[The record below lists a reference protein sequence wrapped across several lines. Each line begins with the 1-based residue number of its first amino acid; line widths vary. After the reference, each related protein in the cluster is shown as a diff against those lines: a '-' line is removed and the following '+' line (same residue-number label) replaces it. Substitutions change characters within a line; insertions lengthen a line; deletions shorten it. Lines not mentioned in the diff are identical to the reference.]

1 MHQEIEKKNTAIDL
15 LKNYDGINTYLL
27 ALKRDIITY
36 KKVDKLTDFN
46 VDYILKNINYQ
57 IKDINKIVRVID
69 WYGDE
74 LKDKWETDFRI
85 EKVLIKKL
93 LGETDKF
100 YHCFIQYRKNVEPS
114 YAFLKKNGIIGN
126 FLLEDY
132 HNISIDFD
140 RYDKLSMSRTPDKP
154 RKIKNHQK
162 EAVQFLISRKK
173 CILAD
178 DMGLGKME
186 PVSSLIPTPEGFKK
200 MGDIKVGD
208 YIFGND
214 GKPHKVLKIFPHKNK
229 EIYRV
234 NFSDNTFAEC
244 GLEHLWV
251 VRDSNMRIRN
261 KGWKI
266 MSLKE
271 IIDSGI
277 SYKDEKRKE
286 KGLNPR
292 SKYEIPITEAVEYT
306 EKQYFIHPYI
316 LGYCIGDGNMCGSS
330 INISIPDFEKES
342 VSRLFSYLNES
353 YMLNEDRSTN
363 CPRYRIIKRNK
374 DGKNEY
380 LQEIRKLG
388 LNVKGNYKFIPEFYK
403 LGSIRQRLDLLRGL
417 MDSDGTIQKGNKIIF
432 NTVSET
438 LANDIKELVFSL
450 GGIAR
455 IHSYDRRK
463 QGKNIEY
470 YVNIQIKENPFY
482 LTRKAEKYNPTFK
495 KYCTKHIVSAE
506 YVRNEDAQCIYVD
519 SEEHTYL
526 TGKSYIVTHNTTSL
540 TVASIEGNFDAIL
553 IICPASLKSNWLNE
567 LTNYVSE
574 KDISIIGGVNEMKK
588 NEIEKYLGYG
598 EGKSGKNLNELKE
611 EAKERGKWTDN
622 RYVIINFDIL
632 DDVYK
637 VSRAKTKEGIEKAME
652 NSPMLKF
659 LLNKKSLI
667 IIDEAHKLSNNTSD
681 RYKIIKDLINKS
693 NPHSIYLS
701 TGTPITNDPANY
713 FNLLSLLNDP
723 LTIDREFYYMRY
735 CDAFKM
741 PINEQ
746 QKQKKQ
752 QLTQEFLNSHNK
764 NTWYDLTVEEK
775 KSLNDIINKRV
786 IQKIIPK
793 GGKNLEE
800 LKMQTAHVY
809 LRRTKDDIGDLPPK
823 YIHERV
829 FELNKEQ
836 MAEYKKLWDE
846 YEAAKLEED
855 SSKELN
861 KELIEGGIY
870 RKYLSNQMVP
880 NTIKLAEKCLAKG
893 EKIVIACCYDDEL
906 YTLRDYFKDKCVI
919 YNGKMSLKE
928 KDEAIKKFNSDPNVM
943 IFIGNII
950 AAGVGITLT
959 SSRVVIFNNFSYV
972 PGDNSQFQDRVHRI
986 GQTRDVH
993 IFYQFFK
1000 DTQYEK
1006 MWNTV
1011 LSKSLI
1017 INQVIKKEDEK

>member
-1 MHQEIEKKNTAIDL
+1 MYQSIEEKSNAIDL
-15 LKNYDGINTYLL
+15 LKEYDGINTYLL
-27 ALKRDIITY
+27 TLKRDIITK
-36 KKVDKLTDFN
+36 KKVDNLTEFN
-46 VDYILKNINYQ
+46 VEYILKNTKYQ
-57 IKDINKIVRVID
+57 IKDVNKIVHVTD

-74 LKDKWETDFRI
+74 LQKKWETEFKV

-100 YHCFIQYRKNVEPS
+100 YHCLVQYRKNVEPS
-114 YAFLKKNGIIGN
+114 YAFLKKSGIIGN

-132 HNISIDFD
+132 HKTVVDFD
-140 RYDKLSMSRTPDKP
+140 RYDRLSISRTPDKP
-154 RKIKNHQK
+154 RTLKEHQK

-178 DMGLGKME
+178 DMGLGK
-186 PVSSLIPTPEGFKK
+186 
-200 MGDIKVGD
+200 
-208 YIFGND
+208 
-214 GKPHKVLKIFPHKNK
+214 
-229 EIYRV
+229 
-234 NFSDNTFAEC
+234 
-244 GLEHLWV
+244 
-251 VRDSNMRIRN
+251 
-261 KGWKI
+261 
-266 MSLKE
+266 
-271 IIDSGI
+271 
-277 SYKDEKRKE
+277 
-286 KGLNPR
+286 
-292 SKYEIPITEAVEYT
+292 
-306 EKQYFIHPYI
+306 
-316 LGYCIGDGNMCGSS
+316 
-330 INISIPDFEKES
+330 
-342 VSRLFSYLNES
+342 
-353 YMLNEDRSTN
+353 
-363 CPRYRIIKRNK
+363 
-374 DGKNEY
+374 
-380 LQEIRKLG
+380 
-388 LNVKGNYKFIPEFYK
+388 
-403 LGSIRQRLDLLRGL
+403 
-417 MDSDGTIQKGNKIIF
+417 
-432 NTVSET
+432 
-438 LANDIKELVFSL
+438 
-450 GGIAR
+450 
-455 IHSYDRRK
+455 
-463 QGKNIEY
+463 
-470 YVNIQIKENPFY
+470 
-482 LTRKAEKYNPTFK
+482 
-495 KYCTKHIVSAE
+495 
-506 YVRNEDAQCIYVD
+506 
-519 SEEHTYL
+519 
-526 TGKSYIVTHNTTSL
+526 TTSL

-553 IICPASLKSNWLNE
+553 VICPASLKSNWFNE
-567 LTNYVSE
+567 LTNYVAE

-588 NEIEKYLGYG
+588 GEIERYLGYG
-598 EGKSGKNLNELKE
+598 EGKSGKNLPELQK

-637 VSRAKTKEGIEKAME
+637 VSRARTQEGIEKALE

-681 RYKIIKDLINKS
+681 RYKIIKDLIKKS

-713 FNLLSLLNDP
+713 FNLLALLNDP
-723 LTIDREFYYMRY
+723 LTTDREFYYMRY

-752 QLTQEFLNSHNK
+752 QLTQEFLASHNK
-764 NTWYDLTVEEK
+764 NTWYDLNDEEK
-775 KSLNDIINKRV
+775 KALNDIINKRV

-793 GGKNLEE
+793 GGKNLDE

-809 LRRTKDDIGDLPPK
+809 LRRTKDDVGDLPPK

-829 FELNKEQ
+829 FELDAIQ
-836 MAEYKKLWDE
+836 MMEYTRLWDE

-855 SSKELN
+855 STKELN
-861 KELIEGGIY
+861 KDLIEGGLY

-880 NTIKLAEKCLAKG
+880 HTIKLAEKCLAKG
-893 EKIVIACCYDDEL
+893 EKIVIACCYDEEL

-928 KDEAIKKFNSDPNVM
+928 KDEAIRKFNNEPDVM
-943 IFIGNII
+943 VFIGNIV

-959 SSRVVIFNNFSYV
+959 ASRVIIFNNFSYV
-972 PGDNSQFQDRVHRI
+972 PGDNQQMQDRVHRI

-1006 MWNTV
+1006 MWDTV

>member
-140 RYDKLSMSRTPDKP
+140 RYDRLSMSRTPDKP

-178 DMGLGKME
+178 DMGM
-186 PVSSLIPTPEGFKK
+186 
-200 MGDIKVGD
+200 
-208 YIFGND
+208 
-214 GKPHKVLKIFPHKNK
+214 
-229 EIYRV
+229 
-234 NFSDNTFAEC
+234 
-244 GLEHLWV
+244 
-251 VRDSNMRIRN
+251 
-261 KGWKI
+261 
-266 MSLKE
+266 
-271 IIDSGI
+271 
-277 SYKDEKRKE
+277 
-286 KGLNPR
+286 
-292 SKYEIPITEAVEYT
+292 
-306 EKQYFIHPYI
+306 
-316 LGYCIGDGNMCGSS
+316 
-330 INISIPDFEKES
+330 
-342 VSRLFSYLNES
+342 
-353 YMLNEDRSTN
+353 
-363 CPRYRIIKRNK
+363 
-374 DGKNEY
+374 
-380 LQEIRKLG
+380 
-388 LNVKGNYKFIPEFYK
+388 
-403 LGSIRQRLDLLRGL
+403 
-417 MDSDGTIQKGNKIIF
+417 
-432 NTVSET
+432 
-438 LANDIKELVFSL
+438 
-450 GGIAR
+450 
-455 IHSYDRRK
+455 
-463 QGKNIEY
+463 
-470 YVNIQIKENPFY
+470 
-482 LTRKAEKYNPTFK
+482 
-495 KYCTKHIVSAE
+495 
-506 YVRNEDAQCIYVD
+506 
-519 SEEHTYL
+519 
-526 TGKSYIVTHNTTSL
+526 GKSTSL

-553 IICPASLKSNWLNE
+553 IICPASLKSNWFNE

-574 KDISIIGGVNEMKK
+574 KEISIIGGVNEMKK

>member
-178 DMGLGKME
+178 DMGM
-186 PVSSLIPTPEGFKK
+186 
-200 MGDIKVGD
+200 
-208 YIFGND
+208 
-214 GKPHKVLKIFPHKNK
+214 
-229 EIYRV
+229 
-234 NFSDNTFAEC
+234 
-244 GLEHLWV
+244 
-251 VRDSNMRIRN
+251 
-261 KGWKI
+261 
-266 MSLKE
+266 
-271 IIDSGI
+271 
-277 SYKDEKRKE
+277 
-286 KGLNPR
+286 
-292 SKYEIPITEAVEYT
+292 
-306 EKQYFIHPYI
+306 
-316 LGYCIGDGNMCGSS
+316 
-330 INISIPDFEKES
+330 
-342 VSRLFSYLNES
+342 
-353 YMLNEDRSTN
+353 
-363 CPRYRIIKRNK
+363 
-374 DGKNEY
+374 
-380 LQEIRKLG
+380 
-388 LNVKGNYKFIPEFYK
+388 
-403 LGSIRQRLDLLRGL
+403 
-417 MDSDGTIQKGNKIIF
+417 
-432 NTVSET
+432 
-438 LANDIKELVFSL
+438 
-450 GGIAR
+450 
-455 IHSYDRRK
+455 
-463 QGKNIEY
+463 
-470 YVNIQIKENPFY
+470 
-482 LTRKAEKYNPTFK
+482 
-495 KYCTKHIVSAE
+495 
-506 YVRNEDAQCIYVD
+506 
-519 SEEHTYL
+519 
-526 TGKSYIVTHNTTSL
+526 GKSTSL

-553 IICPASLKSNWLNE
+553 IICPASLKSNWFNE

-861 KELIEGGIY
+861 KELIEGGLY

-880 NTIKLAEKCLAKG
+880 NTIKLAEKCLARG

>member
-15 LKNYDGINTYLL
+15 LKNYDGINPYLL

-46 VDYILKNINYQ
+46 VDYVLKNINYQ
-57 IKDINKIVRVID
+57 IKDVNKIVHVTE

-74 LKDKWETDFRI
+74 LKNKWETDFRI

-100 YHCFIQYRKNVEPS
+100 YHCLIQYRKNVEPS

-140 RYDKLSMSRTPDKP
+140 RYDRLSISRTPDKP
-154 RKIKNHQK
+154 RKIKTHQK

-178 DMGLGKME
+178 DMGM
-186 PVSSLIPTPEGFKK
+186 
-200 MGDIKVGD
+200 
-208 YIFGND
+208 
-214 GKPHKVLKIFPHKNK
+214 
-229 EIYRV
+229 
-234 NFSDNTFAEC
+234 
-244 GLEHLWV
+244 
-251 VRDSNMRIRN
+251 
-261 KGWKI
+261 
-266 MSLKE
+266 
-271 IIDSGI
+271 
-277 SYKDEKRKE
+277 
-286 KGLNPR
+286 
-292 SKYEIPITEAVEYT
+292 
-306 EKQYFIHPYI
+306 
-316 LGYCIGDGNMCGSS
+316 
-330 INISIPDFEKES
+330 
-342 VSRLFSYLNES
+342 
-353 YMLNEDRSTN
+353 
-363 CPRYRIIKRNK
+363 
-374 DGKNEY
+374 
-380 LQEIRKLG
+380 
-388 LNVKGNYKFIPEFYK
+388 
-403 LGSIRQRLDLLRGL
+403 
-417 MDSDGTIQKGNKIIF
+417 
-432 NTVSET
+432 
-438 LANDIKELVFSL
+438 
-450 GGIAR
+450 
-455 IHSYDRRK
+455 
-463 QGKNIEY
+463 
-470 YVNIQIKENPFY
+470 
-482 LTRKAEKYNPTFK
+482 
-495 KYCTKHIVSAE
+495 
-506 YVRNEDAQCIYVD
+506 
-519 SEEHTYL
+519 
-526 TGKSYIVTHNTTSL
+526 GKSTSL

-553 IICPASLKSNWLNE
+553 IICPASLKSNWFNE

-598 EGKSGKNLNELKE
+598 ESKSGKNLNELKE

-637 VSRAKTKEGIEKAME
+637 VSRAKTKEGIEKSLE
-652 NSPMLKF
+652 KSPMLKF

-701 TGTPITNDPANY
+701 TGTPITNDPSNY
-713 FNLLSLLNDP
+713 FNLLLLLNDP

-764 NTWYDLTVEEK
+764 NTWYDLTDEEK

-836 MAEYKKLWDE
+836 MAEYTKLWDE

-880 NTIKLAEKCLAKG
+880 NTIKLADKCLARG

-906 YTLRDYFKDKCVI
+906 YTLRDYFKEKCVI
-919 YNGKMSLKE
+919 YNGKMPLKE
-928 KDEAIKKFNSDPNVM
+928 KDEAIKRFNNDPNIMV
-943 IFIGNII
+943 FIGNII

-959 SSRVVIFNNFSYV
+959 ASRVIIFNNFSYV
-972 PGDNSQFQDRVHRI
+972 PGDNQQMQDRVHRI

-1017 INQVIKKEDEK
+1017 INKVIKKEDEK

>member
-46 VDYILKNINYQ
+46 VDYVLKNINYQ
-57 IKDINKIVRVID
+57 IKDVNKIVHVTE
-69 WYGDE
+69 WYGEE
-74 LKDKWETDFRI
+74 LKNKWETDFRI

-100 YHCFIQYRKNVEPS
+100 YHCLIQYRKNVEPS

-140 RYDKLSMSRTPDKP
+140 RYDRLSISRTPDKP
-154 RKIKNHQK
+154 RKIKTHQK

-178 DMGLGKME
+178 DMGM
-186 PVSSLIPTPEGFKK
+186 
-200 MGDIKVGD
+200 
-208 YIFGND
+208 
-214 GKPHKVLKIFPHKNK
+214 
-229 EIYRV
+229 
-234 NFSDNTFAEC
+234 
-244 GLEHLWV
+244 
-251 VRDSNMRIRN
+251 
-261 KGWKI
+261 
-266 MSLKE
+266 
-271 IIDSGI
+271 
-277 SYKDEKRKE
+277 
-286 KGLNPR
+286 
-292 SKYEIPITEAVEYT
+292 
-306 EKQYFIHPYI
+306 
-316 LGYCIGDGNMCGSS
+316 
-330 INISIPDFEKES
+330 
-342 VSRLFSYLNES
+342 
-353 YMLNEDRSTN
+353 
-363 CPRYRIIKRNK
+363 
-374 DGKNEY
+374 
-380 LQEIRKLG
+380 
-388 LNVKGNYKFIPEFYK
+388 
-403 LGSIRQRLDLLRGL
+403 
-417 MDSDGTIQKGNKIIF
+417 
-432 NTVSET
+432 
-438 LANDIKELVFSL
+438 
-450 GGIAR
+450 
-455 IHSYDRRK
+455 
-463 QGKNIEY
+463 
-470 YVNIQIKENPFY
+470 
-482 LTRKAEKYNPTFK
+482 
-495 KYCTKHIVSAE
+495 
-506 YVRNEDAQCIYVD
+506 
-519 SEEHTYL
+519 
-526 TGKSYIVTHNTTSL
+526 GKSTSL

-553 IICPASLKSNWLNE
+553 IICPASLKSNWFNE

-598 EGKSGKNLNELKE
+598 ESKSGKNLNELKE
-611 EAKERGKWTDN
+611 EAKEKGKWTDN

-637 VSRAKTKEGIEKAME
+637 VSRAKTKEGIEKALE
-652 NSPMLKF
+652 QSPMLKF

-701 TGTPITNDPANY
+701 TGTPITNDPSNY
-713 FNLLSLLNDP
+713 FNLLLLLNDP

-764 NTWYDLTVEEK
+764 NTWYDLTDEEK

-823 YIHERV
+823 YIHEHV

-836 MAEYKKLWDE
+836 MAEYTKLWDE

-880 NTIKLAEKCLAKG
+880 NTIKLADKCLARG

-906 YTLRDYFKDKCVI
+906 YTLRDYFKEKCVI

-928 KDEAIKKFNSDPNVM
+928 KDEAIKRFNNDPNIMV
-943 IFIGNII
+943 FIGNII

-959 SSRVVIFNNFSYV
+959 ASRVIIFNNFSYV
-972 PGDNSQFQDRVHRI
+972 PGDNQQMQDRVHRI

-1017 INQVIKKEDEK
+1017 INKVIKKEDEK

>member
-85 EKVLIKKL
+85 EKILIKKL

-140 RYDKLSMSRTPDKP
+140 RYDRLSMSRTPDNP

-178 DMGLGKME
+178 DMG
-186 PVSSLIPTPEGFKK
+186 
-200 MGDIKVGD
+200 
-208 YIFGND
+208 
-214 GKPHKVLKIFPHKNK
+214 
-229 EIYRV
+229 
-234 NFSDNTFAEC
+234 
-244 GLEHLWV
+244 
-251 VRDSNMRIRN
+251 
-261 KGWKI
+261 
-266 MSLKE
+266 
-271 IIDSGI
+271 
-277 SYKDEKRKE
+277 
-286 KGLNPR
+286 
-292 SKYEIPITEAVEYT
+292 
-306 EKQYFIHPYI
+306 
-316 LGYCIGDGNMCGSS
+316 
-330 INISIPDFEKES
+330 
-342 VSRLFSYLNES
+342 
-353 YMLNEDRSTN
+353 
-363 CPRYRIIKRNK
+363 
-374 DGKNEY
+374 
-380 LQEIRKLG
+380 
-388 LNVKGNYKFIPEFYK
+388 
-403 LGSIRQRLDLLRGL
+403 
-417 MDSDGTIQKGNKIIF
+417 
-432 NTVSET
+432 
-438 LANDIKELVFSL
+438 
-450 GGIAR
+450 
-455 IHSYDRRK
+455 
-463 QGKNIEY
+463 
-470 YVNIQIKENPFY
+470 
-482 LTRKAEKYNPTFK
+482 
-495 KYCTKHIVSAE
+495 
-506 YVRNEDAQCIYVD
+506 
-519 SEEHTYL
+519 
-526 TGKSYIVTHNTTSL
+526 TGKSTSL
-540 TVASIEGNFDAIL
+540 TVASIEGNFDAVL
-553 IICPASLKSNWLNE
+553 IICPASLKSNWFNE
-567 LTNYVSE
+567 LTNYISE

-637 VSRAKTKEGIEKAME
+637 VSRAKTKEGIEKAVE

-823 YIHERV
+823 YIHERI

-861 KELIEGGIY
+861 KELIEGGLY

-880 NTIKLAEKCLAKG
+880 NTIKLAEKCLARG

>member
-27 ALKRDIITY
+27 ALKRDVITY

-46 VDYILKNINYQ
+46 VDYVLKNINYQ
-57 IKDINKIVRVID
+57 IKDINKIVHVTD

-140 RYDKLSMSRTPDKP
+140 RYDRLSMSRTPDKP

-178 DMGLGKME
+178 DMGM
-186 PVSSLIPTPEGFKK
+186 
-200 MGDIKVGD
+200 
-208 YIFGND
+208 
-214 GKPHKVLKIFPHKNK
+214 
-229 EIYRV
+229 
-234 NFSDNTFAEC
+234 
-244 GLEHLWV
+244 
-251 VRDSNMRIRN
+251 
-261 KGWKI
+261 
-266 MSLKE
+266 
-271 IIDSGI
+271 
-277 SYKDEKRKE
+277 
-286 KGLNPR
+286 
-292 SKYEIPITEAVEYT
+292 
-306 EKQYFIHPYI
+306 
-316 LGYCIGDGNMCGSS
+316 
-330 INISIPDFEKES
+330 
-342 VSRLFSYLNES
+342 
-353 YMLNEDRSTN
+353 
-363 CPRYRIIKRNK
+363 
-374 DGKNEY
+374 
-380 LQEIRKLG
+380 
-388 LNVKGNYKFIPEFYK
+388 
-403 LGSIRQRLDLLRGL
+403 
-417 MDSDGTIQKGNKIIF
+417 
-432 NTVSET
+432 
-438 LANDIKELVFSL
+438 
-450 GGIAR
+450 
-455 IHSYDRRK
+455 
-463 QGKNIEY
+463 
-470 YVNIQIKENPFY
+470 
-482 LTRKAEKYNPTFK
+482 
-495 KYCTKHIVSAE
+495 
-506 YVRNEDAQCIYVD
+506 
-519 SEEHTYL
+519 
-526 TGKSYIVTHNTTSL
+526 GKSTSL

-553 IICPASLKSNWLNE
+553 IICPASLKSNWFNE

-637 VSRAKTKEGIEKAME
+637 VSRAKTKEGIEKAVE

-667 IIDEAHKLSNNTSD
+667 VIDEAHKLSNNTSD

-829 FELNKEQ
+829 FELNEEQ

-861 KELIEGGIY
+861 KELIEGGLY

-928 KDEAIKKFNSDPNVM
+928 KDESIKKFNNDPNVM

-1017 INQVIKKEDEK
+1017 INQVIKKEEEK

>member
-46 VDYILKNINYQ
+46 VDYVLKNINYQ
-57 IKDINKIVRVID
+57 IKDINKIVHVID

-140 RYDKLSMSRTPDKP
+140 RYDRLSMSRTPDKP

-178 DMGLGKME
+178 DMG
-186 PVSSLIPTPEGFKK
+186 
-200 MGDIKVGD
+200 
-208 YIFGND
+208 
-214 GKPHKVLKIFPHKNK
+214 
-229 EIYRV
+229 
-234 NFSDNTFAEC
+234 
-244 GLEHLWV
+244 
-251 VRDSNMRIRN
+251 
-261 KGWKI
+261 
-266 MSLKE
+266 
-271 IIDSGI
+271 
-277 SYKDEKRKE
+277 
-286 KGLNPR
+286 
-292 SKYEIPITEAVEYT
+292 
-306 EKQYFIHPYI
+306 
-316 LGYCIGDGNMCGSS
+316 
-330 INISIPDFEKES
+330 
-342 VSRLFSYLNES
+342 
-353 YMLNEDRSTN
+353 
-363 CPRYRIIKRNK
+363 
-374 DGKNEY
+374 
-380 LQEIRKLG
+380 
-388 LNVKGNYKFIPEFYK
+388 
-403 LGSIRQRLDLLRGL
+403 
-417 MDSDGTIQKGNKIIF
+417 
-432 NTVSET
+432 
-438 LANDIKELVFSL
+438 
-450 GGIAR
+450 
-455 IHSYDRRK
+455 
-463 QGKNIEY
+463 
-470 YVNIQIKENPFY
+470 
-482 LTRKAEKYNPTFK
+482 
-495 KYCTKHIVSAE
+495 
-506 YVRNEDAQCIYVD
+506 
-519 SEEHTYL
+519 
-526 TGKSYIVTHNTTSL
+526 TGKSTSL

-553 IICPASLKSNWLNE
+553 IICPASLKSNWFNE

-637 VSRAKTKEGIEKAME
+637 VSRAKTKEGIEKAIE

-829 FELNKEQ
+829 FELSKEQ

-880 NTIKLAEKCLAKG
+880 NTIKLAEKCLARG

>member
-100 YHCFIQYRKNVEPS
+100 YHCFIQYRKNIEPS

-154 RKIKNHQK
+154 RKIKSHQK

-178 DMGLGKME
+178 DMGLGK
-186 PVSSLIPTPEGFKK
+186 S
-200 MGDIKVGD
+200 
-208 YIFGND
+208 
-214 GKPHKVLKIFPHKNK
+214 
-229 EIYRV
+229 
-234 NFSDNTFAEC
+234 
-244 GLEHLWV
+244 
-251 VRDSNMRIRN
+251 
-261 KGWKI
+261 
-266 MSLKE
+266 
-271 IIDSGI
+271 
-277 SYKDEKRKE
+277 
-286 KGLNPR
+286 
-292 SKYEIPITEAVEYT
+292 
-306 EKQYFIHPYI
+306 
-316 LGYCIGDGNMCGSS
+316 
-330 INISIPDFEKES
+330 
-342 VSRLFSYLNES
+342 
-353 YMLNEDRSTN
+353 
-363 CPRYRIIKRNK
+363 
-374 DGKNEY
+374 
-380 LQEIRKLG
+380 
-388 LNVKGNYKFIPEFYK
+388 
-403 LGSIRQRLDLLRGL
+403 
-417 MDSDGTIQKGNKIIF
+417 
-432 NTVSET
+432 
-438 LANDIKELVFSL
+438 
-450 GGIAR
+450 
-455 IHSYDRRK
+455 
-463 QGKNIEY
+463 
-470 YVNIQIKENPFY
+470 
-482 LTRKAEKYNPTFK
+482 
-495 KYCTKHIVSAE
+495 
-506 YVRNEDAQCIYVD
+506 
-519 SEEHTYL
+519 
-526 TGKSYIVTHNTTSL
+526 TSL

-553 IICPASLKSNWLNE
+553 IICPASLKSNWFNE

>member
-57 IKDINKIVRVID
+57 IKDINKIVRIID

-178 DMGLGKME
+178 DMGM
-186 PVSSLIPTPEGFKK
+186 
-200 MGDIKVGD
+200 
-208 YIFGND
+208 
-214 GKPHKVLKIFPHKNK
+214 
-229 EIYRV
+229 
-234 NFSDNTFAEC
+234 
-244 GLEHLWV
+244 
-251 VRDSNMRIRN
+251 
-261 KGWKI
+261 
-266 MSLKE
+266 
-271 IIDSGI
+271 
-277 SYKDEKRKE
+277 
-286 KGLNPR
+286 
-292 SKYEIPITEAVEYT
+292 
-306 EKQYFIHPYI
+306 
-316 LGYCIGDGNMCGSS
+316 
-330 INISIPDFEKES
+330 
-342 VSRLFSYLNES
+342 
-353 YMLNEDRSTN
+353 
-363 CPRYRIIKRNK
+363 
-374 DGKNEY
+374 
-380 LQEIRKLG
+380 
-388 LNVKGNYKFIPEFYK
+388 
-403 LGSIRQRLDLLRGL
+403 
-417 MDSDGTIQKGNKIIF
+417 
-432 NTVSET
+432 
-438 LANDIKELVFSL
+438 
-450 GGIAR
+450 
-455 IHSYDRRK
+455 
-463 QGKNIEY
+463 
-470 YVNIQIKENPFY
+470 
-482 LTRKAEKYNPTFK
+482 
-495 KYCTKHIVSAE
+495 
-506 YVRNEDAQCIYVD
+506 
-519 SEEHTYL
+519 
-526 TGKSYIVTHNTTSL
+526 GKSTSL

-553 IICPASLKSNWLNE
+553 IICPASLKSNWFNE

-637 VSRAKTKEGIEKAME
+637 VSRAKTKEGIEKAVE

-775 KSLNDIINKRV
+775 KLLNDIINKRV

-800 LKMQTAHVY
+800 LKMQTAHAY

>member
-178 DMGLGKME
+178 DMGM
-186 PVSSLIPTPEGFKK
+186 
-200 MGDIKVGD
+200 
-208 YIFGND
+208 
-214 GKPHKVLKIFPHKNK
+214 
-229 EIYRV
+229 
-234 NFSDNTFAEC
+234 
-244 GLEHLWV
+244 
-251 VRDSNMRIRN
+251 
-261 KGWKI
+261 
-266 MSLKE
+266 
-271 IIDSGI
+271 
-277 SYKDEKRKE
+277 
-286 KGLNPR
+286 
-292 SKYEIPITEAVEYT
+292 
-306 EKQYFIHPYI
+306 
-316 LGYCIGDGNMCGSS
+316 
-330 INISIPDFEKES
+330 
-342 VSRLFSYLNES
+342 
-353 YMLNEDRSTN
+353 
-363 CPRYRIIKRNK
+363 
-374 DGKNEY
+374 
-380 LQEIRKLG
+380 
-388 LNVKGNYKFIPEFYK
+388 
-403 LGSIRQRLDLLRGL
+403 
-417 MDSDGTIQKGNKIIF
+417 
-432 NTVSET
+432 
-438 LANDIKELVFSL
+438 
-450 GGIAR
+450 
-455 IHSYDRRK
+455 
-463 QGKNIEY
+463 
-470 YVNIQIKENPFY
+470 
-482 LTRKAEKYNPTFK
+482 
-495 KYCTKHIVSAE
+495 
-506 YVRNEDAQCIYVD
+506 
-519 SEEHTYL
+519 
-526 TGKSYIVTHNTTSL
+526 GKSTSL

-553 IICPASLKSNWLNE
+553 IICPASLKSNWFNE

-829 FELNKEQ
+829 FELNEEQ

-855 SSKELN
+855 SSKGLN

-1011 LSKSLI
+1011 LSKSVI
-1017 INQVIKKEDEK
+1017 INQVIKKEEEK

>member
-140 RYDKLSMSRTPDKP
+140 RYDRLSMSRTPDKP

-178 DMGLGKME
+178 DMGM
-186 PVSSLIPTPEGFKK
+186 
-200 MGDIKVGD
+200 
-208 YIFGND
+208 
-214 GKPHKVLKIFPHKNK
+214 
-229 EIYRV
+229 
-234 NFSDNTFAEC
+234 
-244 GLEHLWV
+244 
-251 VRDSNMRIRN
+251 
-261 KGWKI
+261 
-266 MSLKE
+266 
-271 IIDSGI
+271 
-277 SYKDEKRKE
+277 
-286 KGLNPR
+286 
-292 SKYEIPITEAVEYT
+292 
-306 EKQYFIHPYI
+306 
-316 LGYCIGDGNMCGSS
+316 
-330 INISIPDFEKES
+330 
-342 VSRLFSYLNES
+342 
-353 YMLNEDRSTN
+353 
-363 CPRYRIIKRNK
+363 
-374 DGKNEY
+374 
-380 LQEIRKLG
+380 
-388 LNVKGNYKFIPEFYK
+388 
-403 LGSIRQRLDLLRGL
+403 
-417 MDSDGTIQKGNKIIF
+417 
-432 NTVSET
+432 
-438 LANDIKELVFSL
+438 
-450 GGIAR
+450 
-455 IHSYDRRK
+455 
-463 QGKNIEY
+463 
-470 YVNIQIKENPFY
+470 
-482 LTRKAEKYNPTFK
+482 
-495 KYCTKHIVSAE
+495 
-506 YVRNEDAQCIYVD
+506 
-519 SEEHTYL
+519 
-526 TGKSYIVTHNTTSL
+526 GKSTSL

-553 IICPASLKSNWLNE
+553 IICPASLKSNWFNE

-800 LKMQTAHVY
+800 LKMQTAHIY

-861 KELIEGGIY
+861 KELIEGGLY

-880 NTIKLAEKCLAKG
+880 NTIKLAEKCLARG

>member
-27 ALKRDIITY
+27 ALKRDVITY

-46 VDYILKNINYQ
+46 VDYVLKNINYQ
-57 IKDINKIVRVID
+57 IKDINKIVHVTD

-140 RYDKLSMSRTPDKP
+140 RYDRLSMSRTPDNP

-178 DMGLGKME
+178 DMG
-186 PVSSLIPTPEGFKK
+186 
-200 MGDIKVGD
+200 
-208 YIFGND
+208 
-214 GKPHKVLKIFPHKNK
+214 
-229 EIYRV
+229 
-234 NFSDNTFAEC
+234 
-244 GLEHLWV
+244 
-251 VRDSNMRIRN
+251 
-261 KGWKI
+261 
-266 MSLKE
+266 
-271 IIDSGI
+271 
-277 SYKDEKRKE
+277 
-286 KGLNPR
+286 
-292 SKYEIPITEAVEYT
+292 
-306 EKQYFIHPYI
+306 
-316 LGYCIGDGNMCGSS
+316 
-330 INISIPDFEKES
+330 
-342 VSRLFSYLNES
+342 
-353 YMLNEDRSTN
+353 
-363 CPRYRIIKRNK
+363 
-374 DGKNEY
+374 
-380 LQEIRKLG
+380 
-388 LNVKGNYKFIPEFYK
+388 
-403 LGSIRQRLDLLRGL
+403 
-417 MDSDGTIQKGNKIIF
+417 
-432 NTVSET
+432 
-438 LANDIKELVFSL
+438 
-450 GGIAR
+450 
-455 IHSYDRRK
+455 
-463 QGKNIEY
+463 
-470 YVNIQIKENPFY
+470 
-482 LTRKAEKYNPTFK
+482 
-495 KYCTKHIVSAE
+495 
-506 YVRNEDAQCIYVD
+506 
-519 SEEHTYL
+519 
-526 TGKSYIVTHNTTSL
+526 TGKSTSL

-553 IICPASLKSNWLNE
+553 IICPASLKSNWFNE

-637 VSRAKTKEGIEKAME
+637 VSRAKTKEGIEKAVE

-1011 LSKSLI
+1011 LSKSVI
-1017 INQVIKKEDEK
+1017 INQVIKKEEEK

>member
-74 LKDKWETDFRI
+74 LKDKWGTDFRI

-178 DMGLGKME
+178 DMGM
-186 PVSSLIPTPEGFKK
+186 
-200 MGDIKVGD
+200 
-208 YIFGND
+208 
-214 GKPHKVLKIFPHKNK
+214 
-229 EIYRV
+229 
-234 NFSDNTFAEC
+234 
-244 GLEHLWV
+244 
-251 VRDSNMRIRN
+251 
-261 KGWKI
+261 
-266 MSLKE
+266 
-271 IIDSGI
+271 
-277 SYKDEKRKE
+277 
-286 KGLNPR
+286 
-292 SKYEIPITEAVEYT
+292 
-306 EKQYFIHPYI
+306 
-316 LGYCIGDGNMCGSS
+316 
-330 INISIPDFEKES
+330 
-342 VSRLFSYLNES
+342 
-353 YMLNEDRSTN
+353 
-363 CPRYRIIKRNK
+363 
-374 DGKNEY
+374 
-380 LQEIRKLG
+380 
-388 LNVKGNYKFIPEFYK
+388 
-403 LGSIRQRLDLLRGL
+403 
-417 MDSDGTIQKGNKIIF
+417 
-432 NTVSET
+432 
-438 LANDIKELVFSL
+438 
-450 GGIAR
+450 
-455 IHSYDRRK
+455 
-463 QGKNIEY
+463 
-470 YVNIQIKENPFY
+470 
-482 LTRKAEKYNPTFK
+482 
-495 KYCTKHIVSAE
+495 
-506 YVRNEDAQCIYVD
+506 
-519 SEEHTYL
+519 
-526 TGKSYIVTHNTTSL
+526 GKSTSL

-553 IICPASLKSNWLNE
+553 IICPASLKSNWFNE

-793 GGKNLEE
+793 GGKNIEE

>member
-140 RYDKLSMSRTPDKP
+140 RYDRLSMSRTPDNP

-178 DMGLGKME
+178 DMG
-186 PVSSLIPTPEGFKK
+186 
-200 MGDIKVGD
+200 
-208 YIFGND
+208 
-214 GKPHKVLKIFPHKNK
+214 
-229 EIYRV
+229 
-234 NFSDNTFAEC
+234 
-244 GLEHLWV
+244 
-251 VRDSNMRIRN
+251 
-261 KGWKI
+261 
-266 MSLKE
+266 
-271 IIDSGI
+271 
-277 SYKDEKRKE
+277 
-286 KGLNPR
+286 
-292 SKYEIPITEAVEYT
+292 
-306 EKQYFIHPYI
+306 
-316 LGYCIGDGNMCGSS
+316 
-330 INISIPDFEKES
+330 
-342 VSRLFSYLNES
+342 
-353 YMLNEDRSTN
+353 
-363 CPRYRIIKRNK
+363 
-374 DGKNEY
+374 
-380 LQEIRKLG
+380 
-388 LNVKGNYKFIPEFYK
+388 
-403 LGSIRQRLDLLRGL
+403 
-417 MDSDGTIQKGNKIIF
+417 
-432 NTVSET
+432 
-438 LANDIKELVFSL
+438 
-450 GGIAR
+450 
-455 IHSYDRRK
+455 
-463 QGKNIEY
+463 
-470 YVNIQIKENPFY
+470 
-482 LTRKAEKYNPTFK
+482 
-495 KYCTKHIVSAE
+495 
-506 YVRNEDAQCIYVD
+506 
-519 SEEHTYL
+519 
-526 TGKSYIVTHNTTSL
+526 TGKSTSL

-553 IICPASLKSNWLNE
+553 IICPASLKSNWFNE
-567 LTNYVSE
+567 LTNYISE

-861 KELIEGGIY
+861 KELIEGGLY

-880 NTIKLAEKCLAKG
+880 NTIKLAEKCLARG

>member
-178 DMGLGKME
+178 DMGM
-186 PVSSLIPTPEGFKK
+186 
-200 MGDIKVGD
+200 
-208 YIFGND
+208 
-214 GKPHKVLKIFPHKNK
+214 
-229 EIYRV
+229 
-234 NFSDNTFAEC
+234 
-244 GLEHLWV
+244 
-251 VRDSNMRIRN
+251 
-261 KGWKI
+261 
-266 MSLKE
+266 
-271 IIDSGI
+271 
-277 SYKDEKRKE
+277 
-286 KGLNPR
+286 
-292 SKYEIPITEAVEYT
+292 
-306 EKQYFIHPYI
+306 
-316 LGYCIGDGNMCGSS
+316 
-330 INISIPDFEKES
+330 
-342 VSRLFSYLNES
+342 
-353 YMLNEDRSTN
+353 
-363 CPRYRIIKRNK
+363 
-374 DGKNEY
+374 
-380 LQEIRKLG
+380 
-388 LNVKGNYKFIPEFYK
+388 
-403 LGSIRQRLDLLRGL
+403 
-417 MDSDGTIQKGNKIIF
+417 
-432 NTVSET
+432 
-438 LANDIKELVFSL
+438 
-450 GGIAR
+450 
-455 IHSYDRRK
+455 
-463 QGKNIEY
+463 
-470 YVNIQIKENPFY
+470 
-482 LTRKAEKYNPTFK
+482 
-495 KYCTKHIVSAE
+495 
-506 YVRNEDAQCIYVD
+506 
-519 SEEHTYL
+519 
-526 TGKSYIVTHNTTSL
+526 GKSTSL

-553 IICPASLKSNWLNE
+553 IICPASLKSNWFNE

-861 KELIEGGIY
+861 KELIEGGLY

-880 NTIKLAEKCLAKG
+880 NTIKLAEKCLARG

-928 KDEAIKKFNSDPNVM
+928 KDEAIKRFNNDPNIM

>member
-74 LKDKWETDFRI
+74 LKDKWGTDFRI

-178 DMGLGKME
+178 DMGM
-186 PVSSLIPTPEGFKK
+186 
-200 MGDIKVGD
+200 
-208 YIFGND
+208 
-214 GKPHKVLKIFPHKNK
+214 
-229 EIYRV
+229 
-234 NFSDNTFAEC
+234 
-244 GLEHLWV
+244 
-251 VRDSNMRIRN
+251 
-261 KGWKI
+261 
-266 MSLKE
+266 
-271 IIDSGI
+271 
-277 SYKDEKRKE
+277 
-286 KGLNPR
+286 
-292 SKYEIPITEAVEYT
+292 
-306 EKQYFIHPYI
+306 
-316 LGYCIGDGNMCGSS
+316 
-330 INISIPDFEKES
+330 
-342 VSRLFSYLNES
+342 
-353 YMLNEDRSTN
+353 
-363 CPRYRIIKRNK
+363 
-374 DGKNEY
+374 
-380 LQEIRKLG
+380 
-388 LNVKGNYKFIPEFYK
+388 
-403 LGSIRQRLDLLRGL
+403 
-417 MDSDGTIQKGNKIIF
+417 
-432 NTVSET
+432 
-438 LANDIKELVFSL
+438 
-450 GGIAR
+450 
-455 IHSYDRRK
+455 
-463 QGKNIEY
+463 
-470 YVNIQIKENPFY
+470 
-482 LTRKAEKYNPTFK
+482 
-495 KYCTKHIVSAE
+495 
-506 YVRNEDAQCIYVD
+506 
-519 SEEHTYL
+519 
-526 TGKSYIVTHNTTSL
+526 GKSTSL

-553 IICPASLKSNWLNE
+553 IICPASLKSNWFNE

-880 NTIKLAEKCLAKG
+880 NTIKLAEKCLARG

>member
-46 VDYILKNINYQ
+46 VDYVLKNINYQ
-57 IKDINKIVRVID
+57 IKDINKIVHVID

-140 RYDKLSMSRTPDKP
+140 RYDRLSMSRTPDKP

-178 DMGLGKME
+178 DMG
-186 PVSSLIPTPEGFKK
+186 
-200 MGDIKVGD
+200 
-208 YIFGND
+208 
-214 GKPHKVLKIFPHKNK
+214 
-229 EIYRV
+229 
-234 NFSDNTFAEC
+234 
-244 GLEHLWV
+244 
-251 VRDSNMRIRN
+251 
-261 KGWKI
+261 
-266 MSLKE
+266 
-271 IIDSGI
+271 
-277 SYKDEKRKE
+277 
-286 KGLNPR
+286 
-292 SKYEIPITEAVEYT
+292 
-306 EKQYFIHPYI
+306 
-316 LGYCIGDGNMCGSS
+316 
-330 INISIPDFEKES
+330 
-342 VSRLFSYLNES
+342 
-353 YMLNEDRSTN
+353 
-363 CPRYRIIKRNK
+363 
-374 DGKNEY
+374 
-380 LQEIRKLG
+380 
-388 LNVKGNYKFIPEFYK
+388 
-403 LGSIRQRLDLLRGL
+403 
-417 MDSDGTIQKGNKIIF
+417 
-432 NTVSET
+432 
-438 LANDIKELVFSL
+438 
-450 GGIAR
+450 
-455 IHSYDRRK
+455 
-463 QGKNIEY
+463 
-470 YVNIQIKENPFY
+470 
-482 LTRKAEKYNPTFK
+482 
-495 KYCTKHIVSAE
+495 
-506 YVRNEDAQCIYVD
+506 
-519 SEEHTYL
+519 
-526 TGKSYIVTHNTTSL
+526 TGKSTSL

-553 IICPASLKSNWLNE
+553 IICPASLKSNWFNE

-637 VSRAKTKEGIEKAME
+637 VSRAKTKEGIEKAIE

-829 FELNKEQ
+829 FELSKEQ

-861 KELIEGGIY
+861 KELIEGGLY

-880 NTIKLAEKCLAKG
+880 NTIKLAEKCLARG

-1017 INQVIKKEDEK
+1017 INKVIKKEDEK

>member
-36 KKVDKLTDFN
+36 KKIDKLTDFN
-46 VDYILKNINYQ
+46 VDYVLKNVNYQ
-57 IKDINKIVRVID
+57 IKDINKIVHVID

-140 RYDKLSMSRTPDKP
+140 RYDRLSMSRTPDKP

-178 DMGLGKME
+178 DMG
-186 PVSSLIPTPEGFKK
+186 
-200 MGDIKVGD
+200 
-208 YIFGND
+208 
-214 GKPHKVLKIFPHKNK
+214 
-229 EIYRV
+229 
-234 NFSDNTFAEC
+234 
-244 GLEHLWV
+244 
-251 VRDSNMRIRN
+251 
-261 KGWKI
+261 
-266 MSLKE
+266 
-271 IIDSGI
+271 
-277 SYKDEKRKE
+277 
-286 KGLNPR
+286 
-292 SKYEIPITEAVEYT
+292 
-306 EKQYFIHPYI
+306 
-316 LGYCIGDGNMCGSS
+316 
-330 INISIPDFEKES
+330 
-342 VSRLFSYLNES
+342 
-353 YMLNEDRSTN
+353 
-363 CPRYRIIKRNK
+363 
-374 DGKNEY
+374 
-380 LQEIRKLG
+380 
-388 LNVKGNYKFIPEFYK
+388 
-403 LGSIRQRLDLLRGL
+403 
-417 MDSDGTIQKGNKIIF
+417 
-432 NTVSET
+432 
-438 LANDIKELVFSL
+438 
-450 GGIAR
+450 
-455 IHSYDRRK
+455 
-463 QGKNIEY
+463 
-470 YVNIQIKENPFY
+470 
-482 LTRKAEKYNPTFK
+482 
-495 KYCTKHIVSAE
+495 
-506 YVRNEDAQCIYVD
+506 
-519 SEEHTYL
+519 
-526 TGKSYIVTHNTTSL
+526 TGKSTSL

-553 IICPASLKSNWLNE
+553 IICPASLKSNWFNE
-567 LTNYVSE
+567 LTNYISE

-637 VSRAKTKEGIEKAME
+637 VSRAKTKEGIEKAVE

-861 KELIEGGIY
+861 KELIEGGLY

-880 NTIKLAEKCLAKG
+880 NTIKLAEKCLARG

-919 YNGKMSLKE
+919 YNGKISLKE

>member
-27 ALKRDIITY
+27 ALKRDVITY

-46 VDYILKNINYQ
+46 VDYVLKNINYQ
-57 IKDINKIVRVID
+57 IKDVNKIVHVTD

-140 RYDKLSMSRTPDKP
+140 RYDRLSMSRTPDKP

-178 DMGLGKME
+178 DMG
-186 PVSSLIPTPEGFKK
+186 
-200 MGDIKVGD
+200 
-208 YIFGND
+208 
-214 GKPHKVLKIFPHKNK
+214 
-229 EIYRV
+229 
-234 NFSDNTFAEC
+234 
-244 GLEHLWV
+244 
-251 VRDSNMRIRN
+251 
-261 KGWKI
+261 
-266 MSLKE
+266 
-271 IIDSGI
+271 
-277 SYKDEKRKE
+277 
-286 KGLNPR
+286 
-292 SKYEIPITEAVEYT
+292 
-306 EKQYFIHPYI
+306 
-316 LGYCIGDGNMCGSS
+316 
-330 INISIPDFEKES
+330 
-342 VSRLFSYLNES
+342 
-353 YMLNEDRSTN
+353 
-363 CPRYRIIKRNK
+363 
-374 DGKNEY
+374 
-380 LQEIRKLG
+380 
-388 LNVKGNYKFIPEFYK
+388 
-403 LGSIRQRLDLLRGL
+403 
-417 MDSDGTIQKGNKIIF
+417 
-432 NTVSET
+432 
-438 LANDIKELVFSL
+438 
-450 GGIAR
+450 
-455 IHSYDRRK
+455 
-463 QGKNIEY
+463 
-470 YVNIQIKENPFY
+470 
-482 LTRKAEKYNPTFK
+482 
-495 KYCTKHIVSAE
+495 
-506 YVRNEDAQCIYVD
+506 
-519 SEEHTYL
+519 
-526 TGKSYIVTHNTTSL
+526 TGKSTSL

-553 IICPASLKSNWLNE
+553 IICPASLKSNWFNE

-637 VSRAKTKEGIEKAME
+637 VSRAKTKEGIEKAVE

-861 KELIEGGIY
+861 KELIEGGLY

-880 NTIKLAEKCLAKG
+880 NTIKLAEKCLARG

>member
-140 RYDKLSMSRTPDKP
+140 RYDRLSMSRTPDNP

-178 DMGLGKME
+178 DMG
-186 PVSSLIPTPEGFKK
+186 
-200 MGDIKVGD
+200 
-208 YIFGND
+208 
-214 GKPHKVLKIFPHKNK
+214 
-229 EIYRV
+229 
-234 NFSDNTFAEC
+234 
-244 GLEHLWV
+244 
-251 VRDSNMRIRN
+251 
-261 KGWKI
+261 
-266 MSLKE
+266 
-271 IIDSGI
+271 
-277 SYKDEKRKE
+277 
-286 KGLNPR
+286 
-292 SKYEIPITEAVEYT
+292 
-306 EKQYFIHPYI
+306 
-316 LGYCIGDGNMCGSS
+316 
-330 INISIPDFEKES
+330 
-342 VSRLFSYLNES
+342 
-353 YMLNEDRSTN
+353 
-363 CPRYRIIKRNK
+363 
-374 DGKNEY
+374 
-380 LQEIRKLG
+380 
-388 LNVKGNYKFIPEFYK
+388 
-403 LGSIRQRLDLLRGL
+403 
-417 MDSDGTIQKGNKIIF
+417 
-432 NTVSET
+432 
-438 LANDIKELVFSL
+438 
-450 GGIAR
+450 
-455 IHSYDRRK
+455 
-463 QGKNIEY
+463 
-470 YVNIQIKENPFY
+470 
-482 LTRKAEKYNPTFK
+482 
-495 KYCTKHIVSAE
+495 
-506 YVRNEDAQCIYVD
+506 
-519 SEEHTYL
+519 
-526 TGKSYIVTHNTTSL
+526 TGKSTSL

-553 IICPASLKSNWLNE
+553 IICPASLKSNWFNE
-567 LTNYVSE
+567 LTNYISE

-637 VSRAKTKEGIEKAME
+637 VSRAKTKEGIEKAIE

-836 MAEYKKLWDE
+836 MAEYTKLWDE

-861 KELIEGGIY
+861 KELIEGGLY

-880 NTIKLAEKCLAKG
+880 NTIKLAEKCLARG

-928 KDEAIKKFNSDPNVM
+928 KDEAIKRFNNDPNIMV
-943 IFIGNII
+943 FIGNII

-1017 INQVIKKEDEK
+1017 INKVIKKEDEK

>member
-46 VDYILKNINYQ
+46 VDYVLKNINYQ
-57 IKDINKIVRVID
+57 IKDINKIVHVTD

-140 RYDKLSMSRTPDKP
+140 RYDRLSMSRTPDNP

-178 DMGLGKME
+178 DMG
-186 PVSSLIPTPEGFKK
+186 
-200 MGDIKVGD
+200 
-208 YIFGND
+208 
-214 GKPHKVLKIFPHKNK
+214 
-229 EIYRV
+229 
-234 NFSDNTFAEC
+234 
-244 GLEHLWV
+244 
-251 VRDSNMRIRN
+251 
-261 KGWKI
+261 
-266 MSLKE
+266 
-271 IIDSGI
+271 
-277 SYKDEKRKE
+277 
-286 KGLNPR
+286 
-292 SKYEIPITEAVEYT
+292 
-306 EKQYFIHPYI
+306 
-316 LGYCIGDGNMCGSS
+316 
-330 INISIPDFEKES
+330 
-342 VSRLFSYLNES
+342 
-353 YMLNEDRSTN
+353 
-363 CPRYRIIKRNK
+363 
-374 DGKNEY
+374 
-380 LQEIRKLG
+380 
-388 LNVKGNYKFIPEFYK
+388 
-403 LGSIRQRLDLLRGL
+403 
-417 MDSDGTIQKGNKIIF
+417 
-432 NTVSET
+432 
-438 LANDIKELVFSL
+438 
-450 GGIAR
+450 
-455 IHSYDRRK
+455 
-463 QGKNIEY
+463 
-470 YVNIQIKENPFY
+470 
-482 LTRKAEKYNPTFK
+482 
-495 KYCTKHIVSAE
+495 
-506 YVRNEDAQCIYVD
+506 
-519 SEEHTYL
+519 
-526 TGKSYIVTHNTTSL
+526 TGKSTSL

-553 IICPASLKSNWLNE
+553 IICPASLKSNWFNE
-567 LTNYVSE
+567 LTNYISE

-637 VSRAKTKEGIEKAME
+637 VSRAKTKEGIEKAVE

-861 KELIEGGIY
+861 KELIEGGLY

-880 NTIKLAEKCLAKG
+880 NTIKLADKCLARG

>member
-74 LKDKWETDFRI
+74 LKDKWGTDFRI

-178 DMGLGKME
+178 DMGM
-186 PVSSLIPTPEGFKK
+186 
-200 MGDIKVGD
+200 
-208 YIFGND
+208 
-214 GKPHKVLKIFPHKNK
+214 
-229 EIYRV
+229 
-234 NFSDNTFAEC
+234 
-244 GLEHLWV
+244 
-251 VRDSNMRIRN
+251 
-261 KGWKI
+261 
-266 MSLKE
+266 
-271 IIDSGI
+271 
-277 SYKDEKRKE
+277 
-286 KGLNPR
+286 
-292 SKYEIPITEAVEYT
+292 
-306 EKQYFIHPYI
+306 
-316 LGYCIGDGNMCGSS
+316 
-330 INISIPDFEKES
+330 
-342 VSRLFSYLNES
+342 
-353 YMLNEDRSTN
+353 
-363 CPRYRIIKRNK
+363 
-374 DGKNEY
+374 
-380 LQEIRKLG
+380 
-388 LNVKGNYKFIPEFYK
+388 
-403 LGSIRQRLDLLRGL
+403 
-417 MDSDGTIQKGNKIIF
+417 
-432 NTVSET
+432 
-438 LANDIKELVFSL
+438 
-450 GGIAR
+450 
-455 IHSYDRRK
+455 
-463 QGKNIEY
+463 
-470 YVNIQIKENPFY
+470 
-482 LTRKAEKYNPTFK
+482 
-495 KYCTKHIVSAE
+495 
-506 YVRNEDAQCIYVD
+506 
-519 SEEHTYL
+519 
-526 TGKSYIVTHNTTSL
+526 GKSTSL

-553 IICPASLKSNWLNE
+553 IICPASLKSNWFNE

-752 QLTQEFLNSHNK
+752 QLKQEFLNSHNK

>member
-1 MHQEIEKKNTAIDL
+1 
-15 LKNYDGINTYLL
+15 
-27 ALKRDIITY
+27 
-36 KKVDKLTDFN
+36 
-46 VDYILKNINYQ
+46 
-57 IKDINKIVRVID
+57 
-69 WYGDE
+69 
-74 LKDKWETDFRI
+74 
-85 EKVLIKKL
+85 
-93 LGETDKF
+93 
-100 YHCFIQYRKNVEPS
+100 
-114 YAFLKKNGIIGN
+114 
-126 FLLEDY
+126 
-132 HNISIDFD
+132 
-140 RYDKLSMSRTPDKP
+140 
-154 RKIKNHQK
+154 
-162 EAVQFLISRKK
+162 
-173 CILAD
+173 
-178 DMGLGKME
+178 
-186 PVSSLIPTPEGFKK
+186 
-200 MGDIKVGD
+200 
-208 YIFGND
+208 
-214 GKPHKVLKIFPHKNK
+214 
-229 EIYRV
+229 
-234 NFSDNTFAEC
+234 
-244 GLEHLWV
+244 
-251 VRDSNMRIRN
+251 
-261 KGWKI
+261 
-266 MSLKE
+266 
-271 IIDSGI
+271 
-277 SYKDEKRKE
+277 
-286 KGLNPR
+286 
-292 SKYEIPITEAVEYT
+292 
-306 EKQYFIHPYI
+306 
-316 LGYCIGDGNMCGSS
+316 
-330 INISIPDFEKES
+330 
-342 VSRLFSYLNES
+342 
-353 YMLNEDRSTN
+353 
-363 CPRYRIIKRNK
+363 
-374 DGKNEY
+374 
-380 LQEIRKLG
+380 
-388 LNVKGNYKFIPEFYK
+388 
-403 LGSIRQRLDLLRGL
+403 
-417 MDSDGTIQKGNKIIF
+417 
-432 NTVSET
+432 
-438 LANDIKELVFSL
+438 
-450 GGIAR
+450 
-455 IHSYDRRK
+455 
-463 QGKNIEY
+463 
-470 YVNIQIKENPFY
+470 
-482 LTRKAEKYNPTFK
+482 
-495 KYCTKHIVSAE
+495 
-506 YVRNEDAQCIYVD
+506 
-519 SEEHTYL
+519 
-526 TGKSYIVTHNTTSL
+526 
-540 TVASIEGNFDAIL
+540 
-553 IICPASLKSNWLNE
+553 
-567 LTNYVSE
+567 
-574 KDISIIGGVNEMKK
+574 MKK

-723 LTIDREFYYMRY
+723 LTVDREFYYMRY

-764 NTWYDLTVEEK
+764 STWYDLTFEEK

-861 KELIEGGIY
+861 KELIEGGLY

-880 NTIKLAEKCLAKG
+880 NTIKLAEKCLARG

-928 KDEAIKKFNSDPNVM
+928 KDEAIKRFNNDPNIMV
-943 IFIGNII
+943 FIGNII

-1017 INQVIKKEDEK
+1017 INKVIKKEDEK

>member
-46 VDYILKNINYQ
+46 VDYVLKNINYQ
-57 IKDINKIVRVID
+57 IKDINKIVHVID

-140 RYDKLSMSRTPDKP
+140 RYDRLSMSRTPDKP

-178 DMGLGKME
+178 DMG
-186 PVSSLIPTPEGFKK
+186 
-200 MGDIKVGD
+200 
-208 YIFGND
+208 
-214 GKPHKVLKIFPHKNK
+214 
-229 EIYRV
+229 
-234 NFSDNTFAEC
+234 
-244 GLEHLWV
+244 
-251 VRDSNMRIRN
+251 
-261 KGWKI
+261 
-266 MSLKE
+266 
-271 IIDSGI
+271 
-277 SYKDEKRKE
+277 
-286 KGLNPR
+286 
-292 SKYEIPITEAVEYT
+292 
-306 EKQYFIHPYI
+306 
-316 LGYCIGDGNMCGSS
+316 
-330 INISIPDFEKES
+330 
-342 VSRLFSYLNES
+342 
-353 YMLNEDRSTN
+353 
-363 CPRYRIIKRNK
+363 
-374 DGKNEY
+374 
-380 LQEIRKLG
+380 
-388 LNVKGNYKFIPEFYK
+388 
-403 LGSIRQRLDLLRGL
+403 
-417 MDSDGTIQKGNKIIF
+417 
-432 NTVSET
+432 
-438 LANDIKELVFSL
+438 
-450 GGIAR
+450 
-455 IHSYDRRK
+455 
-463 QGKNIEY
+463 
-470 YVNIQIKENPFY
+470 
-482 LTRKAEKYNPTFK
+482 
-495 KYCTKHIVSAE
+495 
-506 YVRNEDAQCIYVD
+506 
-519 SEEHTYL
+519 
-526 TGKSYIVTHNTTSL
+526 TGKSTSL

-553 IICPASLKSNWLNE
+553 IICPASLKSNWFNE

-829 FELNKEQ
+829 FELSKEQ

-880 NTIKLAEKCLAKG
+880 NTIKLAEKCLARG

>member
-178 DMGLGKME
+178 DMGM
-186 PVSSLIPTPEGFKK
+186 
-200 MGDIKVGD
+200 
-208 YIFGND
+208 
-214 GKPHKVLKIFPHKNK
+214 
-229 EIYRV
+229 
-234 NFSDNTFAEC
+234 
-244 GLEHLWV
+244 
-251 VRDSNMRIRN
+251 
-261 KGWKI
+261 
-266 MSLKE
+266 
-271 IIDSGI
+271 
-277 SYKDEKRKE
+277 
-286 KGLNPR
+286 
-292 SKYEIPITEAVEYT
+292 
-306 EKQYFIHPYI
+306 
-316 LGYCIGDGNMCGSS
+316 
-330 INISIPDFEKES
+330 
-342 VSRLFSYLNES
+342 
-353 YMLNEDRSTN
+353 
-363 CPRYRIIKRNK
+363 
-374 DGKNEY
+374 
-380 LQEIRKLG
+380 
-388 LNVKGNYKFIPEFYK
+388 
-403 LGSIRQRLDLLRGL
+403 
-417 MDSDGTIQKGNKIIF
+417 
-432 NTVSET
+432 
-438 LANDIKELVFSL
+438 
-450 GGIAR
+450 
-455 IHSYDRRK
+455 
-463 QGKNIEY
+463 
-470 YVNIQIKENPFY
+470 
-482 LTRKAEKYNPTFK
+482 
-495 KYCTKHIVSAE
+495 
-506 YVRNEDAQCIYVD
+506 
-519 SEEHTYL
+519 
-526 TGKSYIVTHNTTSL
+526 GKSTSL

-553 IICPASLKSNWLNE
+553 IICPASLKSNWFNE

>member
-1 MHQEIEKKNTAIDL
+1 MYQEIEKKNTAIDL

-85 EKVLIKKL
+85 EKILIKKL

-140 RYDKLSMSRTPDKP
+140 RYDRLSMSRTPDKP

-178 DMGLGKME
+178 DMG
-186 PVSSLIPTPEGFKK
+186 
-200 MGDIKVGD
+200 
-208 YIFGND
+208 
-214 GKPHKVLKIFPHKNK
+214 
-229 EIYRV
+229 
-234 NFSDNTFAEC
+234 
-244 GLEHLWV
+244 
-251 VRDSNMRIRN
+251 
-261 KGWKI
+261 
-266 MSLKE
+266 
-271 IIDSGI
+271 
-277 SYKDEKRKE
+277 
-286 KGLNPR
+286 
-292 SKYEIPITEAVEYT
+292 
-306 EKQYFIHPYI
+306 
-316 LGYCIGDGNMCGSS
+316 
-330 INISIPDFEKES
+330 
-342 VSRLFSYLNES
+342 
-353 YMLNEDRSTN
+353 
-363 CPRYRIIKRNK
+363 
-374 DGKNEY
+374 
-380 LQEIRKLG
+380 
-388 LNVKGNYKFIPEFYK
+388 
-403 LGSIRQRLDLLRGL
+403 
-417 MDSDGTIQKGNKIIF
+417 
-432 NTVSET
+432 
-438 LANDIKELVFSL
+438 
-450 GGIAR
+450 
-455 IHSYDRRK
+455 
-463 QGKNIEY
+463 
-470 YVNIQIKENPFY
+470 
-482 LTRKAEKYNPTFK
+482 
-495 KYCTKHIVSAE
+495 
-506 YVRNEDAQCIYVD
+506 
-519 SEEHTYL
+519 
-526 TGKSYIVTHNTTSL
+526 TGKSTSL

-553 IICPASLKSNWLNE
+553 IICPASLKSNWFNE
-567 LTNYVSE
+567 LTNYISE

-637 VSRAKTKEGIEKAME
+637 VSRAKTKEGIEKAVE

-764 NTWYDLTVEEK
+764 NTWYDLTDEEK

-800 LKMQTAHVY
+800 LKMQTAHIY

-846 YEAAKLEED
+846 YEAAKLEEN
-855 SSKELN
+855 SNKELN

>member
-140 RYDKLSMSRTPDKP
+140 RYDRLSMSRTPDNP

-178 DMGLGKME
+178 DMG
-186 PVSSLIPTPEGFKK
+186 
-200 MGDIKVGD
+200 
-208 YIFGND
+208 
-214 GKPHKVLKIFPHKNK
+214 
-229 EIYRV
+229 
-234 NFSDNTFAEC
+234 
-244 GLEHLWV
+244 
-251 VRDSNMRIRN
+251 
-261 KGWKI
+261 
-266 MSLKE
+266 
-271 IIDSGI
+271 
-277 SYKDEKRKE
+277 
-286 KGLNPR
+286 
-292 SKYEIPITEAVEYT
+292 
-306 EKQYFIHPYI
+306 
-316 LGYCIGDGNMCGSS
+316 
-330 INISIPDFEKES
+330 
-342 VSRLFSYLNES
+342 
-353 YMLNEDRSTN
+353 
-363 CPRYRIIKRNK
+363 
-374 DGKNEY
+374 
-380 LQEIRKLG
+380 
-388 LNVKGNYKFIPEFYK
+388 
-403 LGSIRQRLDLLRGL
+403 
-417 MDSDGTIQKGNKIIF
+417 
-432 NTVSET
+432 
-438 LANDIKELVFSL
+438 
-450 GGIAR
+450 
-455 IHSYDRRK
+455 
-463 QGKNIEY
+463 
-470 YVNIQIKENPFY
+470 
-482 LTRKAEKYNPTFK
+482 
-495 KYCTKHIVSAE
+495 
-506 YVRNEDAQCIYVD
+506 
-519 SEEHTYL
+519 
-526 TGKSYIVTHNTTSL
+526 TGKSTSL

-553 IICPASLKSNWLNE
+553 IICPASLKSNWFNE
-567 LTNYVSE
+567 LTNYISE

-836 MAEYKKLWDE
+836 MAEYTKLWDE

-861 KELIEGGIY
+861 KELIEGGLY

-880 NTIKLAEKCLAKG
+880 NTIKLAEKCLARG

-972 PGDNSQFQDRVHRI
+972 PGDNNQFQDRVHRI

-1017 INQVIKKEDEK
+1017 INKVIKKEDEK

>member
-140 RYDKLSMSRTPDKP
+140 RYDRLSMSRTPDNP

-178 DMGLGKME
+178 DMG
-186 PVSSLIPTPEGFKK
+186 
-200 MGDIKVGD
+200 
-208 YIFGND
+208 
-214 GKPHKVLKIFPHKNK
+214 
-229 EIYRV
+229 
-234 NFSDNTFAEC
+234 
-244 GLEHLWV
+244 
-251 VRDSNMRIRN
+251 
-261 KGWKI
+261 
-266 MSLKE
+266 
-271 IIDSGI
+271 
-277 SYKDEKRKE
+277 
-286 KGLNPR
+286 
-292 SKYEIPITEAVEYT
+292 
-306 EKQYFIHPYI
+306 
-316 LGYCIGDGNMCGSS
+316 
-330 INISIPDFEKES
+330 
-342 VSRLFSYLNES
+342 
-353 YMLNEDRSTN
+353 
-363 CPRYRIIKRNK
+363 
-374 DGKNEY
+374 
-380 LQEIRKLG
+380 
-388 LNVKGNYKFIPEFYK
+388 
-403 LGSIRQRLDLLRGL
+403 
-417 MDSDGTIQKGNKIIF
+417 
-432 NTVSET
+432 
-438 LANDIKELVFSL
+438 
-450 GGIAR
+450 
-455 IHSYDRRK
+455 
-463 QGKNIEY
+463 
-470 YVNIQIKENPFY
+470 
-482 LTRKAEKYNPTFK
+482 
-495 KYCTKHIVSAE
+495 
-506 YVRNEDAQCIYVD
+506 
-519 SEEHTYL
+519 
-526 TGKSYIVTHNTTSL
+526 TGKSTSL

-553 IICPASLKSNWLNE
+553 IICPASLKSNWFNE

-637 VSRAKTKEGIEKAME
+637 VSRAKTKEGIEKAVE

-880 NTIKLAEKCLAKG
+880 NTIKLAEKCLARG

-928 KDEAIKKFNSDPNVM
+928 KDEAIKKFNNDPNVM

>member
-46 VDYILKNINYQ
+46 VDYVLKNINYQ

-132 HNISIDFD
+132 HNVSIDFD

-178 DMGLGKME
+178 DMGM
-186 PVSSLIPTPEGFKK
+186 
-200 MGDIKVGD
+200 
-208 YIFGND
+208 
-214 GKPHKVLKIFPHKNK
+214 
-229 EIYRV
+229 
-234 NFSDNTFAEC
+234 
-244 GLEHLWV
+244 
-251 VRDSNMRIRN
+251 
-261 KGWKI
+261 
-266 MSLKE
+266 
-271 IIDSGI
+271 
-277 SYKDEKRKE
+277 
-286 KGLNPR
+286 
-292 SKYEIPITEAVEYT
+292 
-306 EKQYFIHPYI
+306 
-316 LGYCIGDGNMCGSS
+316 
-330 INISIPDFEKES
+330 
-342 VSRLFSYLNES
+342 
-353 YMLNEDRSTN
+353 
-363 CPRYRIIKRNK
+363 
-374 DGKNEY
+374 
-380 LQEIRKLG
+380 
-388 LNVKGNYKFIPEFYK
+388 
-403 LGSIRQRLDLLRGL
+403 
-417 MDSDGTIQKGNKIIF
+417 
-432 NTVSET
+432 
-438 LANDIKELVFSL
+438 
-450 GGIAR
+450 
-455 IHSYDRRK
+455 
-463 QGKNIEY
+463 
-470 YVNIQIKENPFY
+470 
-482 LTRKAEKYNPTFK
+482 
-495 KYCTKHIVSAE
+495 
-506 YVRNEDAQCIYVD
+506 
-519 SEEHTYL
+519 
-526 TGKSYIVTHNTTSL
+526 GKSTSL

-553 IICPASLKSNWLNE
+553 IICPASLKSNWFNE

-861 KELIEGGIY
+861 KELIEGGLY

-880 NTIKLAEKCLAKG
+880 NTIKLAEKCLARG

>member
-46 VDYILKNINYQ
+46 VDYILKNVNYQ

-178 DMGLGKME
+178 DMGM
-186 PVSSLIPTPEGFKK
+186 
-200 MGDIKVGD
+200 
-208 YIFGND
+208 
-214 GKPHKVLKIFPHKNK
+214 
-229 EIYRV
+229 
-234 NFSDNTFAEC
+234 
-244 GLEHLWV
+244 
-251 VRDSNMRIRN
+251 
-261 KGWKI
+261 
-266 MSLKE
+266 
-271 IIDSGI
+271 
-277 SYKDEKRKE
+277 
-286 KGLNPR
+286 
-292 SKYEIPITEAVEYT
+292 
-306 EKQYFIHPYI
+306 
-316 LGYCIGDGNMCGSS
+316 
-330 INISIPDFEKES
+330 
-342 VSRLFSYLNES
+342 
-353 YMLNEDRSTN
+353 
-363 CPRYRIIKRNK
+363 
-374 DGKNEY
+374 
-380 LQEIRKLG
+380 
-388 LNVKGNYKFIPEFYK
+388 
-403 LGSIRQRLDLLRGL
+403 
-417 MDSDGTIQKGNKIIF
+417 
-432 NTVSET
+432 
-438 LANDIKELVFSL
+438 
-450 GGIAR
+450 
-455 IHSYDRRK
+455 
-463 QGKNIEY
+463 
-470 YVNIQIKENPFY
+470 
-482 LTRKAEKYNPTFK
+482 
-495 KYCTKHIVSAE
+495 
-506 YVRNEDAQCIYVD
+506 
-519 SEEHTYL
+519 
-526 TGKSYIVTHNTTSL
+526 GKSTSL

-553 IICPASLKSNWLNE
+553 IICPASLKSNWFNE

-861 KELIEGGIY
+861 KELIEGGLY

-880 NTIKLAEKCLAKG
+880 NTIKLAEKCLARG

>member
-74 LKDKWETDFRI
+74 LKDKWGTDFRI

-140 RYDKLSMSRTPDKP
+140 RYDRLSMSRTPDNP

-178 DMGLGKME
+178 DMGM
-186 PVSSLIPTPEGFKK
+186 
-200 MGDIKVGD
+200 
-208 YIFGND
+208 
-214 GKPHKVLKIFPHKNK
+214 
-229 EIYRV
+229 
-234 NFSDNTFAEC
+234 
-244 GLEHLWV
+244 
-251 VRDSNMRIRN
+251 
-261 KGWKI
+261 
-266 MSLKE
+266 
-271 IIDSGI
+271 
-277 SYKDEKRKE
+277 
-286 KGLNPR
+286 
-292 SKYEIPITEAVEYT
+292 
-306 EKQYFIHPYI
+306 
-316 LGYCIGDGNMCGSS
+316 
-330 INISIPDFEKES
+330 
-342 VSRLFSYLNES
+342 
-353 YMLNEDRSTN
+353 
-363 CPRYRIIKRNK
+363 
-374 DGKNEY
+374 
-380 LQEIRKLG
+380 
-388 LNVKGNYKFIPEFYK
+388 
-403 LGSIRQRLDLLRGL
+403 
-417 MDSDGTIQKGNKIIF
+417 
-432 NTVSET
+432 
-438 LANDIKELVFSL
+438 
-450 GGIAR
+450 
-455 IHSYDRRK
+455 
-463 QGKNIEY
+463 
-470 YVNIQIKENPFY
+470 
-482 LTRKAEKYNPTFK
+482 
-495 KYCTKHIVSAE
+495 
-506 YVRNEDAQCIYVD
+506 
-519 SEEHTYL
+519 
-526 TGKSYIVTHNTTSL
+526 GKSTSL

-553 IICPASLKSNWLNE
+553 IICPASLKSNWFNE

-637 VSRAKTKEGIEKAME
+637 VSRAKTKEGIEKALE

-800 LKMQTAHVY
+800 LKMQTAHIY

-829 FELNKEQ
+829 FELNEEQ
-836 MAEYKKLWDE
+836 MAEYKKLWEE

-861 KELIEGGIY
+861 KELIEGGLY

-880 NTIKLAEKCLAKG
+880 NTIKLAEKCLARG

-928 KDEAIKKFNSDPNVM
+928 KDEAIKKFNTDPNIM

-1017 INQVIKKEDEK
+1017 INQVIKKEGEK

>member
-178 DMGLGKME
+178 DMGM
-186 PVSSLIPTPEGFKK
+186 
-200 MGDIKVGD
+200 
-208 YIFGND
+208 
-214 GKPHKVLKIFPHKNK
+214 
-229 EIYRV
+229 
-234 NFSDNTFAEC
+234 
-244 GLEHLWV
+244 
-251 VRDSNMRIRN
+251 
-261 KGWKI
+261 
-266 MSLKE
+266 
-271 IIDSGI
+271 
-277 SYKDEKRKE
+277 
-286 KGLNPR
+286 
-292 SKYEIPITEAVEYT
+292 
-306 EKQYFIHPYI
+306 
-316 LGYCIGDGNMCGSS
+316 
-330 INISIPDFEKES
+330 
-342 VSRLFSYLNES
+342 
-353 YMLNEDRSTN
+353 
-363 CPRYRIIKRNK
+363 
-374 DGKNEY
+374 
-380 LQEIRKLG
+380 
-388 LNVKGNYKFIPEFYK
+388 
-403 LGSIRQRLDLLRGL
+403 
-417 MDSDGTIQKGNKIIF
+417 
-432 NTVSET
+432 
-438 LANDIKELVFSL
+438 
-450 GGIAR
+450 
-455 IHSYDRRK
+455 
-463 QGKNIEY
+463 
-470 YVNIQIKENPFY
+470 
-482 LTRKAEKYNPTFK
+482 
-495 KYCTKHIVSAE
+495 
-506 YVRNEDAQCIYVD
+506 
-519 SEEHTYL
+519 
-526 TGKSYIVTHNTTSL
+526 GKSTSL

-553 IICPASLKSNWLNE
+553 IICPASLKSNWFNE

-829 FELNKEQ
+829 FELNREQ

-861 KELIEGGIY
+861 KELIEGGLY

-880 NTIKLAEKCLAKG
+880 NTIKLAEKCLARG

>member
-1 MHQEIEKKNTAIDL
+1 MHREIEKKNTAIDL

-178 DMGLGKME
+178 DMGM
-186 PVSSLIPTPEGFKK
+186 
-200 MGDIKVGD
+200 
-208 YIFGND
+208 
-214 GKPHKVLKIFPHKNK
+214 
-229 EIYRV
+229 
-234 NFSDNTFAEC
+234 
-244 GLEHLWV
+244 
-251 VRDSNMRIRN
+251 
-261 KGWKI
+261 
-266 MSLKE
+266 
-271 IIDSGI
+271 
-277 SYKDEKRKE
+277 
-286 KGLNPR
+286 
-292 SKYEIPITEAVEYT
+292 
-306 EKQYFIHPYI
+306 
-316 LGYCIGDGNMCGSS
+316 
-330 INISIPDFEKES
+330 
-342 VSRLFSYLNES
+342 
-353 YMLNEDRSTN
+353 
-363 CPRYRIIKRNK
+363 
-374 DGKNEY
+374 
-380 LQEIRKLG
+380 
-388 LNVKGNYKFIPEFYK
+388 
-403 LGSIRQRLDLLRGL
+403 
-417 MDSDGTIQKGNKIIF
+417 
-432 NTVSET
+432 
-438 LANDIKELVFSL
+438 
-450 GGIAR
+450 
-455 IHSYDRRK
+455 
-463 QGKNIEY
+463 
-470 YVNIQIKENPFY
+470 
-482 LTRKAEKYNPTFK
+482 
-495 KYCTKHIVSAE
+495 
-506 YVRNEDAQCIYVD
+506 
-519 SEEHTYL
+519 
-526 TGKSYIVTHNTTSL
+526 GKSTSL

-553 IICPASLKSNWLNE
+553 IICPASLKSNWFNE

-861 KELIEGGIY
+861 KELIEGGLY

-880 NTIKLAEKCLAKG
+880 NTIKLAEKCLARG

>member
-140 RYDKLSMSRTPDKP
+140 RYDRLSMSRTPDKP

-178 DMGLGKME
+178 DMGM
-186 PVSSLIPTPEGFKK
+186 
-200 MGDIKVGD
+200 
-208 YIFGND
+208 
-214 GKPHKVLKIFPHKNK
+214 
-229 EIYRV
+229 
-234 NFSDNTFAEC
+234 
-244 GLEHLWV
+244 
-251 VRDSNMRIRN
+251 
-261 KGWKI
+261 
-266 MSLKE
+266 
-271 IIDSGI
+271 
-277 SYKDEKRKE
+277 
-286 KGLNPR
+286 
-292 SKYEIPITEAVEYT
+292 
-306 EKQYFIHPYI
+306 
-316 LGYCIGDGNMCGSS
+316 
-330 INISIPDFEKES
+330 
-342 VSRLFSYLNES
+342 
-353 YMLNEDRSTN
+353 
-363 CPRYRIIKRNK
+363 
-374 DGKNEY
+374 
-380 LQEIRKLG
+380 
-388 LNVKGNYKFIPEFYK
+388 
-403 LGSIRQRLDLLRGL
+403 
-417 MDSDGTIQKGNKIIF
+417 
-432 NTVSET
+432 
-438 LANDIKELVFSL
+438 
-450 GGIAR
+450 
-455 IHSYDRRK
+455 
-463 QGKNIEY
+463 
-470 YVNIQIKENPFY
+470 
-482 LTRKAEKYNPTFK
+482 
-495 KYCTKHIVSAE
+495 
-506 YVRNEDAQCIYVD
+506 
-519 SEEHTYL
+519 
-526 TGKSYIVTHNTTSL
+526 GKSTSL

-553 IICPASLKSNWLNE
+553 IICPASLKSNWFNE

-861 KELIEGGIY
+861 KELIEGGLY

-880 NTIKLAEKCLAKG
+880 NTIKLAEKCLARG

-1011 LSKSLI
+1011 LSKSVI
-1017 INQVIKKEDEK
+1017 INQVIKKEEEK

>member
-46 VDYILKNINYQ
+46 VDYVLKNINYQ
-57 IKDINKIVRVID
+57 IKDINKIVHVTD

-178 DMGLGKME
+178 DMGM
-186 PVSSLIPTPEGFKK
+186 
-200 MGDIKVGD
+200 
-208 YIFGND
+208 
-214 GKPHKVLKIFPHKNK
+214 
-229 EIYRV
+229 
-234 NFSDNTFAEC
+234 
-244 GLEHLWV
+244 
-251 VRDSNMRIRN
+251 
-261 KGWKI
+261 
-266 MSLKE
+266 
-271 IIDSGI
+271 
-277 SYKDEKRKE
+277 
-286 KGLNPR
+286 
-292 SKYEIPITEAVEYT
+292 
-306 EKQYFIHPYI
+306 
-316 LGYCIGDGNMCGSS
+316 
-330 INISIPDFEKES
+330 
-342 VSRLFSYLNES
+342 
-353 YMLNEDRSTN
+353 
-363 CPRYRIIKRNK
+363 
-374 DGKNEY
+374 
-380 LQEIRKLG
+380 
-388 LNVKGNYKFIPEFYK
+388 
-403 LGSIRQRLDLLRGL
+403 
-417 MDSDGTIQKGNKIIF
+417 
-432 NTVSET
+432 
-438 LANDIKELVFSL
+438 
-450 GGIAR
+450 
-455 IHSYDRRK
+455 
-463 QGKNIEY
+463 
-470 YVNIQIKENPFY
+470 
-482 LTRKAEKYNPTFK
+482 
-495 KYCTKHIVSAE
+495 
-506 YVRNEDAQCIYVD
+506 
-519 SEEHTYL
+519 
-526 TGKSYIVTHNTTSL
+526 GKSTSL

-553 IICPASLKSNWLNE
+553 IICPASLKSNWFNE

-823 YIHERV
+823 YIHEHV

-861 KELIEGGIY
+861 KELIEGGLY

-880 NTIKLAEKCLAKG
+880 NTIKLAEKCLARG

>member
-178 DMGLGKME
+178 DMGM
-186 PVSSLIPTPEGFKK
+186 
-200 MGDIKVGD
+200 
-208 YIFGND
+208 
-214 GKPHKVLKIFPHKNK
+214 
-229 EIYRV
+229 
-234 NFSDNTFAEC
+234 
-244 GLEHLWV
+244 
-251 VRDSNMRIRN
+251 
-261 KGWKI
+261 
-266 MSLKE
+266 
-271 IIDSGI
+271 
-277 SYKDEKRKE
+277 
-286 KGLNPR
+286 
-292 SKYEIPITEAVEYT
+292 
-306 EKQYFIHPYI
+306 
-316 LGYCIGDGNMCGSS
+316 
-330 INISIPDFEKES
+330 
-342 VSRLFSYLNES
+342 
-353 YMLNEDRSTN
+353 
-363 CPRYRIIKRNK
+363 
-374 DGKNEY
+374 
-380 LQEIRKLG
+380 
-388 LNVKGNYKFIPEFYK
+388 
-403 LGSIRQRLDLLRGL
+403 
-417 MDSDGTIQKGNKIIF
+417 
-432 NTVSET
+432 
-438 LANDIKELVFSL
+438 
-450 GGIAR
+450 
-455 IHSYDRRK
+455 
-463 QGKNIEY
+463 
-470 YVNIQIKENPFY
+470 
-482 LTRKAEKYNPTFK
+482 
-495 KYCTKHIVSAE
+495 
-506 YVRNEDAQCIYVD
+506 
-519 SEEHTYL
+519 
-526 TGKSYIVTHNTTSL
+526 GKSTSL

-553 IICPASLKSNWLNE
+553 IICPASLKSNWFNE
-567 LTNYVSE
+567 LTNYISE

-637 VSRAKTKEGIEKAME
+637 VSRAKTKEGIEKAVE

-800 LKMQTAHVY
+800 LKMQTAHIY

-861 KELIEGGIY
+861 KELIEGGLY

-880 NTIKLAEKCLAKG
+880 NTIKLAEKCLARG

>member
-140 RYDKLSMSRTPDKP
+140 RYDRLSMSRTPDKP

-178 DMGLGKME
+178 DMGM
-186 PVSSLIPTPEGFKK
+186 
-200 MGDIKVGD
+200 
-208 YIFGND
+208 
-214 GKPHKVLKIFPHKNK
+214 
-229 EIYRV
+229 
-234 NFSDNTFAEC
+234 
-244 GLEHLWV
+244 
-251 VRDSNMRIRN
+251 
-261 KGWKI
+261 
-266 MSLKE
+266 
-271 IIDSGI
+271 
-277 SYKDEKRKE
+277 
-286 KGLNPR
+286 
-292 SKYEIPITEAVEYT
+292 
-306 EKQYFIHPYI
+306 
-316 LGYCIGDGNMCGSS
+316 
-330 INISIPDFEKES
+330 
-342 VSRLFSYLNES
+342 
-353 YMLNEDRSTN
+353 
-363 CPRYRIIKRNK
+363 
-374 DGKNEY
+374 
-380 LQEIRKLG
+380 
-388 LNVKGNYKFIPEFYK
+388 
-403 LGSIRQRLDLLRGL
+403 
-417 MDSDGTIQKGNKIIF
+417 
-432 NTVSET
+432 
-438 LANDIKELVFSL
+438 
-450 GGIAR
+450 
-455 IHSYDRRK
+455 
-463 QGKNIEY
+463 
-470 YVNIQIKENPFY
+470 
-482 LTRKAEKYNPTFK
+482 
-495 KYCTKHIVSAE
+495 
-506 YVRNEDAQCIYVD
+506 
-519 SEEHTYL
+519 
-526 TGKSYIVTHNTTSL
+526 GKSTSL

-553 IICPASLKSNWLNE
+553 IICPASLKSNWFNE

-637 VSRAKTKEGIEKAME
+637 VSRAKTKEGIEKAVE

-829 FELNKEQ
+829 FELNEEQ

-861 KELIEGGIY
+861 KELIEGGLY

-880 NTIKLAEKCLAKG
+880 NTIKLAEKCLARG

-928 KDEAIKKFNSDPNVM
+928 KDEAIKRFNNDPNIMV
-943 IFIGNII
+943 FIGNII